1 MGVDTNGKPKAG
13 GTTPAMNGQPNNA
26 GTSTRRRRRRAAG
39 TTTYAGWLFDKALK
53 IAVWYCIITLA
64 FRCPATRDGLTDESP
79 KICKPSIQ
87 AKEFV
92 QPYIRP
98 YYDQYLDPYV
108 QKAQPYVDQVN
119 EKVYKPGY
127 AVYQQYGAP
136 RVAQARK
143 ISVEQW
149 EKTVKP
155 QLDVA
160 RKQAGAQ
167 YDATLAPHVKKVQ
180 DTVQPYY
187 DQVRTSA
194 NDIWEL
200 EIQPVY
206 RNTAPYAQKIYAQGQ
221 DFAVNTALPHAQYAG
236 NTAWA
241 FWARQV
247 WPKIRVLYG
256 ENVEPQLHRIT
267 ERLGRYKDGKRL
279 EAEIKSMESEAKAS
293 ETSSTIESIASSV
306 SSSVRDAASSP
317 SSAAT
322 SAEPE
327 PTISPIEQFRSDLKS
342 WESICAKAVNEG
354 AEDLQERIQEIASHH
369 TTSQAE
375 GVGNALVIQLE
386 ETTTGALN
394 SVKAR
399 IQSVVEAIPD
409 DADESRLEDANEELL
424 LGIRAAGQSIK
435 GRAQAVR
442 EWHEGYKS
450 EIDILVSKALQSTLE
465 TIDSIRE
472 LRLSEIG
479 QRYADKDLPHKE
491 WSKYNELKKATQSW
505 RDDVEKVSQTHTA
518 VTSAKEA
525 GDEVESRGMAVAEEA
540 AKELGRL
547 KDVAKWKV
555 AAGDASDD
563 FETKVVPPV
572 AERARQQVVEK
583 VEDMKEAIMGTE
595 QGTIE
600 SMTSAA
606 SEKAQ
611 SLARSASASAESVQS
626 KVEDAVKPDSEKP
639 VASQAK
645 SSASSAA
652 SVASEAVAGGEKA
665 SVKSAAS
672 EAGKSTSS
680 IASAASSVV
689 VGTEQGSVESIVSVA
704 SESASEAVLGSETP
718 LAESLSSSL
727 SSMVED
733 NAGTKSLGPKA
744 ASILSAGKAKKD
756 AAAKSASSVGEEVS
770 SSVSSASSEIS
781 SAASTASSKVF
792 AGANAQILVEAR
804 EPILDDIVDD
814 SATYSERVQDLL
826 DGVKDQASYLTQVVE
841 QAFKGV
847 TETQGT
853 VESVTSVASE
863 QYESALA
870 AASSV
875 LFGTEQGAV
884 EKGVE
889 GARERYEQAV
899 TA

>member
-1 MGVDTNGKPKAG
+1 M
-13 GTTPAMNGQPNNA
+13 
-26 GTSTRRRRRRAAG
+26 
-39 TTTYAGWLFDKALK
+39 DKALK
-53 IAVWYCIITLA
+53 VVVWYSIITLA
-64 FRCPATRDGLTDESP
+64 FRCPATRDELTAESP
-79 KICKPSIQ
+79 KICRPSIQ

-92 QPYIRP
+92 QPYVRP
-98 YYDQYLDPYV
+98 YYDQYLDSYV

-136 RVAQARK
+136 RVEQAQK
-143 ISVEQW
+143 ISFEQW

-155 QLDVA
+155 QLEVA
-160 RKQAGAQ
+160 RKQAGSQ

-180 DTVQPYY
+180 DAVQPYY

-206 RNTAPYAQKIYAQGQ
+206 RKTTPYAQKIYTQGQ
-221 DFAVNTALPHAQYAG
+221 DFAVNIALPHAQYAS

-267 ERLGRYKDGKRL
+267 ERLGRYKDGKKL
-279 EAEIKSMESEAKAS
+279 EADIKSMESESKAA
-293 ETSSTIESIASSV
+293 ETSSTVESIASSV
-306 SSSVRDAASSP
+306 

-327 PTISPIEQFRSDLKS
+327 PTTSPVEQFRADLKS
-342 WESICAKAVNEG
+342 WESVCAKAVNEG
-354 AEDLQERIQEIASHH
+354 AEDLQDRVQEIASHH

-394 SVKAR
+394 SVKSR
-399 IQSVVEAIPD
+399 IQSVVAAIPD
-409 DADESRLEDANEELL
+409 DADGARLDEANEELL

-450 EIDILVSKALQSTLE
+450 ELETLVSKALQSTLE

-472 LRLSEIG
+472 IRLSEIG
-479 QRYADKDLPHKE
+479 RRYADKDLPHKE

-505 RDDVEKVSQTHTA
+505 RDDVEKVSKSHTA
-518 VTSAKEA
+518 LTTAKEA
-525 GDEVESRGMAVAEEA
+525 GDDVESRGMSVAEEA

-572 AERARQQVVEK
+572 AERARQQIVDKFEDAREAVV
-583 VEDMKEAIMGTE
+583 GTE
-595 QGTIE
+595 QGTVE
-600 SMTSAA
+600 SVTSVA
-606 SEKAQ
+606 SEKAE
-611 SLARSASASAESVQS
+611 SLASVASASAESVQS
-626 KVEDAVKPDSEKP
+626 QVEDAVKPDSDKP
-639 VASQAK
+639 IASQAK
-645 SSASSAA
+645 SSVSSAASEASGSASNAASAASSAVVGSEQGSVESAA
-652 SVASEAVAGGEKA
+652 SVASGSA
-665 SVKSAAS
+665 SSAASAAS
-672 EAGKSTSS
+672 EAV
-680 IASAASSVV
+680 I
-689 VGTEQGSVESIVSVA
+689 GTESNVSDSATDGA
-704 SESASEAVLGSETP
+704 SKISEAVIGSETP
-718 LAESLSSSL
+718 MAESLSSSL
-727 SSMVED
+727 SSMVDD

-756 AAAKSASSVGEEVS
+756 AAASSASSVADEVS
-770 SSVSSASSEIS
+770 SSVSSAASDAS
-781 SAASTASSKVF
+781 SAASTASRKVF
-792 AGANAQILVEAR
+792 AGANAQVIVEAR

-826 DGVKDQASYLTQVVE
+826 DGVKDHASYLTQVVE
-841 QAFKGV
+841 EAFKGV
-847 TETQGT
+847 TSTQGT
-853 VESVTSVASE
+853 AESVTSVASE

-870 AASSV
+870 AASRV
-875 LFGTEQGAV
+875 LFGEEQGAV